1 MGKGGRKMKKTI
13 KSKIRNAE
21 KLIIVKVTNKERYLV
36 LAYKNESMGVNSNYK
51 RVPCVYVLS
60 LFFDRGYYNSGKIT
74 GKNIKVIERKIQLS
88 INNGEMT
95 IENSYPE
102 WDYLPDYI
110 SWKISNLRQK
120 SKQIQA

>member
-1 MGKGGRKMKKTI
+1 MRKTI

-21 KLIIVKVTNKERYLV
+21 KLTIIKVTNKERYLI

-51 RVPCVYVLS
+51 RVPCIYVLS

-74 GKNIKVIERKIQLS
+74 GKNIKDIEKRIQLS
-88 INNGEMT
+88 INNGEME
-95 IENSYPE
+95 IVNSYPK

-110 SWKISNLRQK
+110 SWKISNLKQK
-120 SKQIQA
+120 RLSKQIQA

>member
-1 MGKGGRKMKKTI
+1 MKKTI

-21 KLIIVKVTNKERYLV
+21 KLTIVKVTNKERYLI

-74 GKNIKVIERKIQLS
+74 GKNIKAIEERIKSS
-88 INNGEMT
+88 INNGE
-95 IENSYPE
+95 IEIVNSYPE

-110 SWKISNLRQK
+110 SWKIFNLKQK
-120 SKQIQA
+120 RLNKQIQA